1 MASDPGRPALRERSD
16 PTFSRFRIPPGPPA
30 RPSHWRSCRR
40 AHCDCYLP
48 GFGGRGPSLS
58 GANGPFELEQTG
70 RNSSGLDRSRGCS
83 GPRAHSWH
91 APRFDQDHP
100 TLAVGNFA
108 ALRAASG
115 PTFGS
120 SSDSRRS
127 MEPRFGCQRHAGL
140 RNASA
145 VMSTN
150 RSQATASPSVASP
163 MRADSGTMLSASDY
177 SKRRTGGCCRTLRAS
192 RSTSRMRT
200 SAVPWSS
207 WRSTA
212 APSGH
217 NASARLLAFGPR
229 SIGTRDG
236 RRRPKGCIPN
246 EHVVLG
252 IDGLRARVGQPSAV
266 SFPARQHNLGQK

>member
-1 MASDPGRPALRERSD
+1 LSLDQEPLPQTLCRLGRTPNAWEPPPWEAADPATGTFGNRWDDPDGVYRVVYTSTTRLGCFLECLARLRPDPAVVAGLAEIIDDGEFGEGLEPGILPRTWVESRAIGTAQLQGRPLARLATAVSLAVLNRELASLIIEFGLKEIDGATLRMS
-16 PTFSRFRIPPGPPA
+16 
-30 RPSHWRSCRR
+30 
-40 AHCDCYLP
+40 
-48 GFGGRGPSLS
+48 
-58 GANGPFELEQTG
+58 
-70 RNSSGLDRSRGCS
+70 
-83 GPRAHSWH
+83 
-91 APRFDQDHP
+91 APRRL
-100 TLAVGNFA
+100 T
-108 ALRAASG
+108 
-115 PTFGS
+115 
-120 SSDSRRS
+120 
-127 MEPRFGCQRHAGL
+127 
-140 RNASA
+140 
-145 VMSTN
+145 
-150 RSQATASPSVASP
+150 
-163 MRADSGTMLSASDY
+163 
-177 SKRRTGGCCRTLRAS
+177 
-192 RSTSRMRT
+192 RMRT